1 MNIKDIARLSGVGVS
16 TVSRVINNH
25 PDVKQSTREKVLQI
39 IKDSNYI
46 PNNSARILKQ
56 NNTKNIGVLVKGVFN
71 PFFSEMTNIIG
82 NIIEENGYTM
92 ILQQNDFNLYQD
104 VETMIGFVKEK
115 GFKELYA

>member
-1 MNIKDIARLSGVGVS
+1 MNIRDIAKLAGVGVS

-25 PDVKQSTREKVLQI
+25 PDVKESTREKVLEI

-71 PFFSEMTNIIG
+71 PLFSEMISVIG
-82 NIIEENGYTM
+82 NKIKGSKYTM
-92 ILQQNDFNLYQD
+92 IF
-104 VETMIGFVKEK
+104 
-115 GFKELYA
+115 